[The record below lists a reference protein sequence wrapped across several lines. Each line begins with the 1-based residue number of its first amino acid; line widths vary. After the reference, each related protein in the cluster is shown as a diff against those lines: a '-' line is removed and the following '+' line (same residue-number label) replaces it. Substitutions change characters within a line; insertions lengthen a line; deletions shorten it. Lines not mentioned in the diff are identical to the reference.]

1 MAFECLFL
9 NEPADNV
16 ATALD
21 SLKAHSL
28 VPVIRPDGIRIG
40 ELKVRAHVPIY
51 FKVNVRDLWDGEPI
65 IKLGATIGLTVAR
78 TVTNTSA
85 GEVIAINQVIIPA
98 GSPIHDTNFIITH
111 ELWEAW
117 GASFAHPCDAIS
129 ELQLLSRQAPFKVG
143 KALRNIAA
151 GDDIHLSDVEIHD
164 ALRRKLFDG
173 LLAGGESLIGRAL
186 IRIPRHSYLRLGCC
200 VEKKYDLP
208 VRREN
213 VNALIAAYRHS
224 QRLVS

>member
-9 NEPADNV
+9 NDPADNV

-28 VPVIRPDGIRIG
+28 VPVIRPDGIRVG

-51 FKVNVRDLWDGEPI
+51 FKVNVRNLWDGEPI

-78 TVTNTSA
+78 TVTNTST

-111 ELWEAW
+111 ELWQAW
-117 GASFAHPCDAIS
+117 GASFAYPCDAIS
-129 ELQLLSRQAPFKVG
+129 ELQVLSRQAPFKVG
-143 KALRNIAA
+143 KVLRNIAA
-151 GDDIHLSDVEIHD
+151 GDDIHLDDVELHD

-173 LLAGGESLIGRAL
+173 LLVGDHSLIGCAL
-186 IRIPRHSYLRLGCC
+186 TRIPKYSYLRLGCC
-200 VEKKYDLP
+200 VEKKWHLP
-208 VRREN
+208 IRPEN

-224 QRLVS
+224 KSLVS

>member
-1 MAFECLFL
+1 MAFKCLFL
-9 NEPADNV
+9 DDPADNV
-16 ATALD
+16 AMALD

-28 VPVIRPDGIRIG
+28 VPVIRPDGIRVG
-40 ELKVRAHVPIY
+40 ELKVQAHVPVY

-85 GEVIAINQVIIPA
+85 GEVMAINQVIIPA

-111 ELWEAW
+111 ELWQAW

-129 ELQLLSRQAPFKVG
+129 ELQLLSRQAPFRVG
-143 KALRNIAA
+143 KAVRNIAA
-151 GDDIHLSDVEIHD
+151 GDAIHLSDVELHD
-164 ALRRKLFDG
+164 ALRRKLFGG
-173 LLAGGESLIGRAL
+173 LLASDQSLIGRAL
-186 IRIPRHSYLRLGCC
+186 IRIPQRSYLRLGCC

-208 VRREN
+208 VRPEHI
-213 VNALIAAYRHS
+213 NALIAAYRHS
-224 QRLVS
+224 KRLVS

>member
-9 NEPADNV
+9 NDPADNV

-28 VPVIRPDGIRIG
+28 VPVIRPDGVRVG

-65 IKLGATIGLTVAR
+65 IKLGAPIGLTVAR
-78 TVTNTSA
+78 TAANTST
-85 GEVIAINQVIIPA
+85 GEVIAINRVVIPA

-111 ELWEAW
+111 ELWQAW
-117 GASFAHPCDAIS
+117 GASFARPCNAIS

-143 KALRNIAA
+143 KALKNIAA
-151 GDDIHLSDVEIHD
+151 GGDIHLGDVELHD

-173 LLAGGESLIGRAL
+173 LLVTEQSLIGRAL
-186 IRIPRHSYLRLGCC
+186 TRIPQHSYLRLGCC
-200 VEKKYDLP
+200 VEKKYELP
-208 VRREN
+208 IRPEN
-213 VNALIAAYRHS
+213 VSALIAAYRHS
-224 QRLVS
+224 KRLVS

>member
-28 VPVIRPDGIRIG
+28 VPVIRPDGIRVG
-40 ELKVRAHVPIY
+40 ALRVRAHVPIY

-78 TVTNTSA
+78 TVTNTS
-85 GEVIAINQVIIPA
+85 EMLAINQVIIPA

-111 ELWEAW
+111 ELWQAW
-117 GASFAHPCDAIS
+117 GASFARPCDAIS
-129 ELQLLSRQAPFKVG
+129 ELQLLSRQAPFKIG

-151 GDDIHLSDVEIHD
+151 GDDIHLSDVEIPD

-173 LLAGGESLIGRAL
+173 LLTGDQSLIGRAL
-186 IRIPRHSYLRLGCC
+186 TRIPHHSYLRLGCC

-208 VRREN
+208 VRPEN
-213 VNALIAAYRHS
+213 VTALIAAYRHS
-224 QRLVS
+224 KRLVS

>member
-9 NEPADNV
+9 NDPADNV

-65 IKLGATIGLTVAR
+65 IKLGTTIGLAVAR
-78 TVTNTSA
+78 TVTNTST

-111 ELWEAW
+111 ELWQAW

-151 GDDIHLSDVEIHD
+151 GDDIHLGDVELHD

-173 LLAGGESLIGRAL
+173 LLVNDQSLIGRAL
-186 IRIPRHSYLRLGCC
+186 TRIPQYSYLRLGCC

-208 VRREN
+208 IRLEN

-224 QRLVS
+224 KRLVS

>member
-9 NEPADNV
+9 NDPADNV

-21 SLKAHSL
+21 NLKAHSL
-28 VPVIRPDGIRIG
+28 VPVIRPDGIRVG

-78 TVTNTSA
+78 TVTNTST
-85 GEVIAINQVIIPA
+85 GEVIAINQVVIPA

-111 ELWEAW
+111 ELWQAW

-151 GDDIHLSDVEIHD
+151 GDDIHLSDVELHD

-173 LLAGGESLIGRAL
+173 LLVSDQSLIGRAL
-186 IRIPRHSYLRLGCC
+186 TRIPQYSYLRLGCC
-200 VEKKYDLP
+200 VEKKWDLP
-208 VRREN
+208 IRPEN
-213 VNALIAAYRHS
+213 VNVLIAAYRHS
-224 QRLVS
+224 KRLVS

>member
-1 MAFECLFL
+1 MAFECLFM
-9 NEPADNV
+9 NDPADNV

-28 VPVIRPDGIRIG
+28 VPVIRPDGIRVG

-65 IKLGATIGLTVAR
+65 LKLGATIGLTVAR
-78 TVTNTSA
+78 TVTTTST

-111 ELWEAW
+111 ELWQAW

-129 ELQLLSRQAPFKVG
+129 ELQLHVRQAPFKVG

-151 GDDIHLSDVEIHD
+151 GDDIHLSDVELHD
-164 ALRRKLFDG
+164 ELRRRLFDG
-173 LLAGGESLIGRAL
+173 LLVSDQSLIGRAL
-186 IRIPRHSYLRLGCC
+186 TRIPQYSYLRLGCC

-208 VRREN
+208 IRPEN
-213 VNALIAAYRHS
+213 VNALVAAYRHS
-224 QRLVS
+224 KKLVS

>member
-9 NEPADNV
+9 NDPADNV
-16 ATALD
+16 AMALD
-21 SLKAHSL
+21 TLKAHSL
-28 VPVIRPDGIRIG
+28 VPVIRPDGIRVG
-40 ELKVRAHVPIY
+40 ELRVLAQVPIY

-85 GEVIAINQVIIPA
+85 GEVTSINQVIIPA

-111 ELWEAW
+111 ELWQAW
-117 GASFAHPCDAIS
+117 GSSFAHPCDAIS
-129 ELQLLSRQAPFKVG
+129 ELQLLSRQAPFRLG

-151 GDDIHLSDVEIHD
+151 GDDIRLSDVELHD

-173 LLAGGESLIGRAL
+173 LLASNQSLIGRAL
-186 IRIPRHSYLRLGCC
+186 IRIPQRSHLRLGCC

-208 VRREN
+208 VRPEN
-213 VNALIAAYRHS
+213 INALIAAYRHS
-224 QRLVS
+224 KRLVS

>member
-9 NEPADNV
+9 NDPADNV

-21 SLKAHSL
+21 SLRAHSL

-40 ELKVRAHVPIY
+40 ELEVQAHVPIY

-65 IKLGATIGLTVAR
+65 IKLGTTIGLTVAR
-78 TVTNTSA
+78 TVTSTSS
-85 GEVIAINQVIIPA
+85 GDVIATNQVIIPA

-143 KALRNIAA
+143 KVLRNIAA
-151 GDDIHLSDVEIHD
+151 GDDIHLDDVELHD
-164 ALRRKLFDG
+164 SLRRKLFDG
-173 LLAGGESLIGRAL
+173 LLVGDHSLIGRAL
-186 IRIPRHSYLRLGCC
+186 TRIPQYSYLRLGCC

-208 VRREN
+208 IRPEN

-224 QRLVS
+224 KRLVS

>member
-1 MAFECLFL
+1 MAFDCLFL
-9 NEPADNV
+9 NDPSDNV

-21 SLKAHSL
+21 SLKANSL
-28 VPVIRPDGIRIG
+28 VPVIRPDGIRVG
-40 ELKVRAHVPIY
+40 ELKVRSHVPIY

-78 TVTNTSA
+78 TVTNASS

-129 ELQLLSRQAPFKVG
+129 ELQLLSRQAPFKMG
-143 KALRNIAA
+143 RALKNIAA
-151 GDDIHLSDVEIHD
+151 GDDIHLSDVELHD

-173 LLAGGESLIGRAL
+173 LLASEQSLIGRAL
-186 IRIPRHSYLRLGCC
+186 TRIPRHSYLRLGCC

-208 VRREN
+208 VRPEN
-213 VNALIAAYRHS
+213 VNALRAAYRHS
-224 QRLVS
+224 KRLVS